1 MDLSRGK
8 MYFLVSGNRLCDDGC
23 YDTQGRST
31 GLHCVYLQVHCLV
44 LFMQL
49 LATCDRRN
57 ASSKDT
63 QCRRFLF
70 CVDHLSRRC
79 CCHACKYHY
88 SSCHMHLI
96 SNDIHS
102 APFLTSIKTSLV
114 VYEGGVTVYAHR
126 RRYGPH
132 ST

>member
-49 LATCDRRN
+49 LATCVEKKCLKQVHPIP
-57 ASSKDT
+57 AFS
-63 QCRRFLF
+63 F
-70 CVDHLSRRC
+70 CVDHLSLRC
-79 CCHACKYHY
+79 CIPASKYYY
-88 SSCHMHLI
+88 SSRHMHLT

-102 APFLTSIKTSLV
+102 APFLTSTFTNLV
-114 VYEGGVTVYAHR
+114 VCEGGVTVYAHLR
-126 RRYGPH
+126 IGGVH
-132 ST
+132 CT